1 MAENYVMQQLVAS
14 GQRPYYWGA
23 QSTYEVEFVPRL
35 RDGIVPIEVKSGT
48 HVRSTSAKRFAQKYG
63 CPYVLRVTGKN
74 FGAMGEVRNV
84 PPVCGMPHRRA
95 RVT

>member
-23 QSTYEVEFVPRL
+23 RSTYEVEFVLRL

-48 HVRSTSAKRFAQKYG
+48 HVRFTSAKRFAKKYG

-84 PPVCGMPHRRA
+84 PLYAACLIGELA
-95 RVT
+95 